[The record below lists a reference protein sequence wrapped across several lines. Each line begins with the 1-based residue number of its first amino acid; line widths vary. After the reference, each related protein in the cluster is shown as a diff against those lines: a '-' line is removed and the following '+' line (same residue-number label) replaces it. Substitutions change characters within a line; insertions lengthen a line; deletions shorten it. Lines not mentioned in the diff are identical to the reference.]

1 MNTIFHNKLVA
12 IGKHTLNPVGFV
24 AYALLCL
31 FRGQVDLREFIRH
44 LYRFIYG
51 VFPIVLMACI
61 GVGGVVA
68 LQGLEYV
75 ARYNASEVFGWAAGL
90 SAFRDVAPLLLS
102 FVLANAVGA
111 RNTAELLAWRAQAGE
126 VSFKALG
133 IHTFRII
140 EGPRLFALTVAALL
154 LYPIAVVATLVSAIV
169 FAGMVGDQNVYASFY
184 SIYHYV
190 PLAIL
195 GAGLLR
201 LGCFGFLIGVFSVY
215 FARTQRFDPL
225 SVGKGVGR
233 AAAISTLL
241 ICILNFVLT
250 ALETL

>member
-1 MNTIFHNKLVA
+1 MTEALRTAFSA
-12 IGKHTLNPVGFV
+12 IGRHTLNPMGFV
-24 AYALLCL
+24 AFAFFNLLQ
-31 FRGQVDLREFIRH
+31 GQVDGREFFRH
-44 LYRFIYG
+44 LYRFLYG
-51 VFPIVLMACI
+51 VFPIVILACI

-75 ARYNASEVFGWAAGL
+75 ARYNASEVFGWAAGI

-126 VSFKALG
+126 VSFRALG
-133 IHTFRII
+133 IHTFRVI
-140 EGPRLFALTVAALL
+140 EGPRLFALTAAALL
-154 LYPIAVVATLVSAIV
+154 LYPVAAWVSLASAILIAAV
-169 FAGMVGDQNVYASFY
+169 IGDQNMYASFY
-184 SIYHYV
+184 SVRHYV
-190 PLAIL
+190 PLEVLAS
-195 GAGLLR
+195 GFLR
-201 LGCFGFLIGVFSVY
+201 LGCFGFLIGIFSVY
-215 FARTQRFDPL
+215 FARTQAFDPR

-241 ICILNFVLT
+241 ICLLNFLLT